1 MIIVYEVNWIVSLL
15 MFVVLGD
22 VNNYS
27 IIDILLLICDNLV

>member
-15 MFVVLGD
+15 IFVVLGD

-27 IIDILLLICDNLV
+27 IMDILLLICDNLV